1 MDHGHDGGTDVR
13 VSAPRASA
21 TGIEAVTVSVR
32 RATREAGV
40 IDAAKTLRVIN
51 QDGGFDCPGC
61 AWPERT
67 PRHVVEFCENG
78 AKAVAE
84 EADRK
89 RCTPAFFAAHSTADL
104 AAQDDY
110 WLGQQGRLTHPM
122 VRRAGG
128 THYEPIGW
136 SEAFGL
142 IADELRAL
150 RSPDAAV
157 FYTSGRTSNEAAFAY
172 QLLAR
177 AFGTNN
183 LPDCS
188 NMCHEPTS
196 VALEDAIG
204 IGKGSVTFEDFDT
217 TDLVIVVGQ
226 NPGTNHPRMLTTLEE
241 VKRRGGRIL
250 AVNPLPEAGILR
262 FKNPQRLRGLAGR
275 GTALAD
281 LHLAVRL
288 GGDQALFRWLA
299 RRTLDSNRVDRAFV
313 KRYTTGFDTYV
324 EALRADPADL
334 STDIGVSADMLE
346 RAWNLVSGAD
356 RIIVCWAMGITQHRD
371 AVSTIRDIVNFV
383 LLTGNIGRPG
393 AGLSP
398 IRGHS
403 NVQGDRTMGIW
414 HAADDD
420 FLDRLHDRFGFDPPR
435 AHGHDAVAAIRAMR
449 AGDARVVVS
458 LGGNLAR
465 ALPDSAATEE
475 ALARCRLTVH
485 VSTKLN
491 RSHLVPGEIS
501 LILPTL
507 GRTEI
512 DQQAAGPQSVTV
524 EDSFGTVHRSTGVL
538 APAGDDLRSEVAIV
552 AGIGQRLRPQLPW
565 QAYEA
570 DYRTIRA
577 DIAAVVPGFERFEER
592 IQAPGGFLLP
602 HPPRDRRVFDTPSRR
617 AAFSVEP
624 LHVPYGSDG
633 HLVLQ
638 SIRSHDQFNTTIYGL
653 DDRYRGID
661 GGRRVVLVSELDI
674 ARLALRDADIV
685 DVHAFGADPPRI
697 AVGFRVVA
705 YPTPPGCIAMYYP
718 EANVLVGL
726 DDQDGPSATPSYK
739 SIPVALQRSSRCED
753 ASSAIDGR
761 DHGIVTA

>member
-1 MDHGHDGGTDVR
+1 MEFLSTGHRDPVDNGHDGGVDVR
-13 VSAPRASA
+13 VSPPRRSA

-32 RATREAGV
+32 RATREAGL

-67 PRHVVEFCENG
+67 PRHTVEFCENG

-84 EADRK
+84 EADRT
-89 RCTPAFFAAHSTADL
+89 RCTPAFFAARSIADL
-104 AAQDDY
+104 ASEDEY
-110 WLGQQGRLTHPM
+110 WLGRQGRLTHPM
-122 VRRAGG
+122 VRRQGG
-128 THYEPIGW
+128 THYEPIEW
-136 SEAFGL
+136 SEAFDL
-142 IADELRAL
+142 IVTELRAL
-150 RSPDAAV
+150 NSPDEAV

-196 VALEDAIG
+196 VALEEAIG

-241 VKRRGGRIL
+241 VKRRGGRTL
-250 AVNPLPEAGILR
+250 AVNPLPEAGLLR

-275 GTALAD
+275 GTELAD

-299 RRTLDSNRVDRAFV
+299 RRTLDANRVDHAFIE
-313 KRYTTGFDTYV
+313 RYTTGFD
-324 EALRADPADL
+324 EFIDGLRADPIDL
-334 STDIGVSADMLE
+334 SADIGVGAESLE
-346 RAWNLVSGAD
+346 QAWSMVSSAD
-356 RIIVCWAMGITQHRD
+356 RIIVCWAMGVTQHRD
-371 AVSTIRDIVNFV
+371 AVATIRDIVNFT
-383 LLTGNIGRPG
+383 LLTGNLGRPG

-414 HAADDD
+414 HAPTAE
-420 FLDRLHDRFGFDPPR
+420 FLDRLRDRFAFEPPR
-435 AHGHDAVAAIRAMR
+435 SRGHDAVAAVRAMR
-449 AGDARVVVS
+449 DGEASVVMS

-465 ALPDSAATEE
+465 ALPDSAATEQG
-475 ALARCRLTVH
+475 LARCRLTVH

-512 DQQAAGPQSVTV
+512 DRQASGPQSVTV

-538 APAGDDLRSEVAIV
+538 GPASDHLRSEVAIV
-552 AGIGQRLRPQLPW
+552 AGVGERLCPQLPW
-565 QAYEA
+565 RAYEA
-570 DYRTIRA
+570 DY
-577 DIAAVVPGFERFEER
+577 IAVRDDVASVVPGFERFEER
-592 IQAPGGFLLP
+592 LQAPGGFLLP
-602 HPPRDRRVFDTPSRR
+602 HPPRDRREFDTPSGR
-617 AAFSVEP
+617 AVFSAEP
-624 LHVPYGSDG
+624 LHPPYGSDG

-653 DDRYRGID
+653 DDRYRGIK
-661 GGRRVVLVSELDI
+661 GGRRVILVSEVDI
-674 ARLALRDADIV
+674 ARLGLRDGDIV
-685 DVHAFGADPPRI
+685 DVHAVGSNPPRT
-697 AVGFRVVA
+697 AVGFRIVE
-705 YPTPPGCIAMYYP
+705 YPTPTGCVAMYYP

-726 DDQDGPSATPSYK
+726 DDQDAKSATPSYK
-739 SIPVALQRSSRCED
+739 SMPVDVRPST
-753 ASSAIDGR
+753 GR
-761 DHGIVTA
+761 GV